1 MKLFNL
7 SRSASLGLTAL
18 ALALAYPG
26 SVARAASDII
36 VGPSGSE
43 AGRSGTDYEWQNLWG
58 PAFVNITFDAA
69 NPPPTGDTQGSIYV
83 QGNWAGSDADNYC
96 IGSPGTSINSVTFD
110 ASQYASIEMDIKYDS
125 TSTISPAANA
135 HLNIGFDAFYSFQ
148 FVTNVSFDASSQAIA
163 DGHWHHLSIPVPS
176 TISGAG
182 SVHGVGFYQWN
193 PGPTAGTMNFWVANI
208 VVKAR
213 VVPVAPPTVKLPTKA
228 VPGLNVFAST
238 EGNSFYDR
246 QEAELIQPSGLSWV
260 GQATPANPVTYSF
273 TIAGYPN
280 SVNCEAWLFL
290 TPNPAAN
297 DNAPD
302 WNETNCIIFYV
313 QGSPTNALGHFEY
326 KVNED
331 HQQAMYSGGSE
342 TRTSGGN
349 TYNYYYTAAPG
360 SLPNGAITNLVSA
373 GVYNITNENGN
384 LATVTNNGLL
394 GTWTLK
400 FTSDTNGTLIAPN
413 GNRSSFVI
421 PPYNAANFAE
431 QSSPGFNVYL
441 GMQANQADGMNQA
454 VVYANFAV
462 SNTASPYSENFLT
475 DTALDTTNIWNTAV
489 AGGPKGVLIVP
500 AGSAYWLTWGLP
512 DSGFTLQT
520 APVLGNP
527 LAWTTPSIGPLIP
540 LFGFRS
546 QLVAGSEV
554 PAGNNAFFDLIK
566 RTFTQLQILLPGET
580 NAPNTITGKVGTPTA
595 VNAGDPVNFTVNSVD
610 ATYHIVNSTD
620 SITVSSTDGNAS
632 LPLPF
637 NLVNG
642 TAAETIYF
650 NTSGSQTITATDTT
664 STNIPPAV
672 SSSATVH

>member
-7 SRSASLGLTAL
+7 SRSASLGLTTL

-26 SVARAASDII
+26 NVARAASDII

-43 AGRSGTDYEWQNLWG
+43 AGFSGTDYEWQNLWG

-69 NPPPTGDTQGSIYV
+69 NPPPTGDTQGSVYIR
-83 QGNWAGSDADNYC
+83 GNWPGSAADNYC
-96 IGSPGTSINSVTFD
+96 IGSPGTWWGAVTFD

-125 TSTISPAANA
+125 TSTITPASQA
-135 HLNIGFDAFYSFQ
+135 HLNIGFDAGYSFQ
-148 FVTNVSFDASSQAIA
+148 QVTNVSFDASSQAIA

-182 SVHGVGFYQWN
+182 SVHSVGFYQWN
-193 PGPTAGTMNFWVANI
+193 ASATGTMNFWVAN
-208 VVKAR
+208 VAVRAR

-228 VPGLNVFAST
+228 IPGLNVYAST

-246 QEAELIQPSGLSWV
+246 QEAELMQPSGLSWV

-290 TPNPAAN
+290 TPNPTAN

-331 HQQAMYSGGSE
+331 HQQGMYNGGSE

-441 GMQANQADGMNQA
+441 GMQANQADAMNQA
-454 VVYANFAV
+454 VVFANFAV
-462 SNTASPYSENFLT
+462 SNTASPYNENFLT
-475 DTALDTTNIWNTAV
+475 DTVLDTTNIWDTAV
-489 AGGPKGVLIVP
+489 SGGPKGVLIVP

-554 PAGNNAFFDLIK
+554 PAGNNAFFDLIQ

-580 NAPNTITGKVGTPTA
+580 NAPNTITGKVGTPTTAA
-595 VNAGDPVNFTVNSVD
+595 VAGEVDVTFNAVD
-610 ATYHIVNSTD
+610 ATYHIVNSSDALSLSGGGSPIISTPTPNLVGGTVTVPFYFTTAG
-620 SITVSSTDGNAS
+620 SYTVS
-632 LPLPF
+632 
-637 NLVNG
+637 
-642 TAAETIYF
+642 
-650 NTSGSQTITATDTT
+650 ATDTT
-664 STNIPPAV
+664 STNIPAAT
-672 SSSATVH
+672 SATLTVQ

>member
-7 SRSASLGLTAL
+7 SSNASLALTAL

-26 SVARAASDII
+26 NVARAASDII

-43 AGRSGTDYEWQNLWG
+43 AGVSGTDYEWQNLWG
-58 PAFVNITFDAA
+58 PAYVNITFDAA
-69 NPPPTGDTQGSIYV
+69 NPPPTGDTTGSIYI
-83 QGNWAGSDADNYC
+83 QGNWPGSAADNYC
-96 IGSPGTSINSVTFD
+96 IGSPGTWWGALTFD

-125 TSTISPAANA
+125 TSTITPTSQA
-135 HLNIGFDAFYSFQ
+135 HLQIGFDAGYSLQ
-148 FVTNVSFDASSQAIA
+148 SVTNVSFDASSQAIA

-182 SVHGVGFYQWN
+182 SVHSVGFYQWN
-193 PGPTAGTMNFWVANI
+193 PSAMGTMNFWVAN
-208 VVKAR
+208 VTVKAR

-228 VPGLNVFAST
+228 VPGLNVYAST

-246 QEAELIQPSGLSWV
+246 QEAELMQPSGLSWV

-273 TIAGYPN
+273 TIASYPN

-290 TPNPAAN
+290 TPNPTAN

-331 HQQAMYSGGSE
+331 HQQAMYGGGSE

-349 TYNYYYTAAPG
+349 TYNYYYSAAPG

-373 GVYNITNENGN
+373 GVYNITNESGN

-400 FTSDTNGTLIAPN
+400 FTSTTNGTMIAPN

-441 GMQANQADGMNQA
+441 GMQANQADAMNQA
-454 VVYANFAV
+454 VVFANFAV
-462 SNTASPYSENFLT
+462 SNTAQPFSENFLT
-475 DTALDTTNIWNTAV
+475 DTVLDTTNTWDTAV
-489 AGGPKGVLIVP
+489 SGGPKGVLIVP

-554 PAGNNAFFDLIK
+554 AAGNNAFFELIM

-580 NAPNTITGKVGTPTA
+580 NAPNTSTGKVGTPTTA
-595 VNAGDPVNFTVNSVD
+595 SVAGEVDVTINAVD
-610 ATYHIVNSTD
+610 ATFHIVNSTD
-620 SITVSSTDGNAS
+620 ALSLSGGGSPIISTPTPNLVGGTVTVPFYFTTAGSYTVS
-632 LPLPF
+632 
-637 NLVNG
+637 
-642 TAAETIYF
+642 
-650 NTSGSQTITATDTT
+650 ATDTT
-664 STNIPPAV
+664 STNIPTAT
-672 SSSATVH
+672 SATLTVQ

>member
-7 SRSASLGLTAL
+7 SRPASLGLATL

-26 SVARAASDII
+26 NVARAASDII

-43 AGRSGTDYEWQNLWG
+43 AGVSGTDYEWQNMWG

-69 NPPPTGDTQGSIYV
+69 NPPLTGDTQGSIYI
-83 QGNWAGSDADNYC
+83 QGNWPGSAADNYC
-96 IGSPGTSINSVTFD
+96 IGSPGTWWGALTFD
-110 ASQYASIEMDIKYDS
+110 GSQYASIEMDIKYDS
-125 TSTISPAANA
+125 TSTITPTSQA
-135 HLNIGFDAFYSFQ
+135 HLQIGFDAGYSLQ
-148 FVTNVSFDASSQAIA
+148 SLTNVSFDASSQAIA
-163 DGHWHHLSIPVPS
+163 DGHWHHLSVPVPS
-176 TISGAG
+176 NISGVG
-182 SVHGVGFYQWN
+182 SVHSVGIYQWN
-193 PGPTAGTMNFWVANI
+193 PAATGTMSFWVAN
-208 VVKAR
+208 VVIKAR

-228 VPGLNVFAST
+228 ISGLNVYAST
-238 EGNSFYDR
+238 EGNTFYDR
-246 QEAELIQPSGLSWV
+246 QEAELKQPSGLSWV
-260 GQATPANPVTYSF
+260 GQATPANPVSYSF
-273 TIAGYPN
+273 TIVGYPN

-290 TPNPAAN
+290 TPNPTAN

-302 WNETNCIIFYV
+302 WNETNCIIFYL

-349 TYNYYYTAAPG
+349 TYNYYYSAAPG
-360 SLPNGAITNLVSA
+360 SLPNGAITNLLSA
-373 GVYNITNENGN
+373 GVYNITNESGN

-394 GTWTLK
+394 GTWTLQ
-400 FTSDTNGTLIAPN
+400 FTSDTNGAMIAPN

-441 GMQANQADGMNQA
+441 GMQANQADAMNQA

-462 SNTASPYSENFLT
+462 SNTASPYSENFLA
-475 DTALDTTNIWNTAV
+475 DTVLDTTNIWDTAV

-500 AGSAYWLTWGLP
+500 AGSAYWVSWSLP
-512 DSGFTLQT
+512 DSGFNLQT
-520 APVLGNP
+520 SPVLGNP
-527 LAWTTPSIGPLIP
+527 LAWTTPSIGPLVP
-540 LFGFRS
+540 LFGLRS

-554 PAGNNAFFDLIK
+554 PAGKTAFFDLIQ

-580 NAPNTITGKVGTPTA
+580 NAPNTTTGKVGTPTT
-595 VNAGDPVNFTVNSVD
+595 VNAGDPVSFTVNSVD

-620 SITVSSTDGNAS
+620 SITVSSSDGSAS

-642 TAAETIYF
+642 TATENVYF
-650 NTSGSQTITATDTT
+650 NTSGSQTVTATDTT

-672 SSSATVH
+672 SSSETVH